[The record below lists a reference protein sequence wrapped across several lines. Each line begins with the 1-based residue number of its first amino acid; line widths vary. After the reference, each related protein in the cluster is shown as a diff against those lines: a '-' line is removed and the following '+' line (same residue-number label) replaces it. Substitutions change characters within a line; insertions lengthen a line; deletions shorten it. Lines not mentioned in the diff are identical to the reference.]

1 MAARIERTS
10 ATTSELPAER
20 PSKQILL
27 HVFDILCQTAFCE
40 LNQDQIR
47 AYKNEISPLKD
58 LKEESGKYLLIADKL
73 SKIASEILKKEVRQ
87 EVRQNS
93 FAFDIFLNSPCH
105 KALKDLN
112 EVYQEIFYLYFEKE
126 NIGKSID
133 IAKKMSTGE
142 SQEILFVKIAEYYL
156 QKGNPEAASKIVR
169 EDLDSS
175 FSKQEK
181 LFTEIAEYYL
191 QKDKPEAAS
200 KIVRKDLKSFSI
212 REKLFTEIAG
222 YYLKNDNPEAAS
234 KIVRE
239 DLKSF
244 SIREK
249 LFTEITK
256 CYLQKG
262 NPEAASNI
270 VREDLKSF
278 SIREKLFTEIAEYYL
293 KNDKPEAAAKIVKND
308 LKGAS
313 SEQEKL
319 LAEIARAFLRDGKK
333 TQAENAANSIRS
345 ATLKKLIL
353 SEIE

>member
-249 LFTEITK
+249 LFTEI
-256 CYLQKG
+256 
-262 NPEAASNI
+262 
-270 VREDLKSF
+270 
-278 SIREKLFTEIAEYYL
+278 AEYYL